1 MSQKKKLLK
10 RFLERPA
17 TLRYL
22 EIVHVLLSLG
32 FRHSQ
37 GKGSHNKFHHPKIPR
52 DIILPLHHND
62 CATYYKVEA
71 SNVIKLF
78 LLIFP

>member
-10 RFLERPA
+10 KFLERPA
-17 TLRYL
+17 TLRYS
-22 EIVHVLLSLG
+22 EIVHLLLGLG
-32 FRHSQ
+32 FSHSH
-37 GKGSHNKFHHPKIPR
+37 GKGSHNKFRHPKIQR
-52 DIILPLHHND
+52 DIILPLHNND

-71 SNVIKLF
+71 SNVIKSF